1 MELQANYLVFTF
13 NTELFDTVIAGDRAY
28 QLERP
33 GVEPSVLIYCTSKIC
48 NNLQQLI

>member
-28 QLERP
+28 QLEGL
-33 GVEPSVLIYCTSKIC
+33 GVEPSVLIYRTSKIC